1 MIQKLGL
8 IATPRGEA
16 IKMVFDTGNVI
27 QRISSP
33 MLSPVNT
40 SNNNNNNAA
49 EKYKILEDEEFSI
62 NGNIKQNS
70 ISPSN
75 IDAALEEEEQDC
87 HSGSSITDNN
97 NNSSSNSKGNNN
109 ASVNKFKSRFGEL
122 KISKGTS
129 NNKTQFAP
137 ATVEPIKEDE
147 IANAIEVDESFGR
160 RQIVVSLQIIQN

>member
-33 MLSPVNT
+33 LLSPVN
-40 SNNNNNNAA
+40 NNNINNNNNAA

-62 NGNIKQNS
+62 NGNIRQKS

-75 IDAALEEEEQDC
+75 IDAALEEEEEQEY
-87 HSGSSITDNN
+87 HSGNSMSDNN
-97 NNSSSNSKGNNN
+97 NNNN
-109 ASVNKFKSRFGEL
+109 ASIGKVKSRFGEL
-122 KISKGTS
+122 KISKGTT

-137 ATVEPIKEDE
+137 GSVESIKEDE
-147 IANAIEVDESFGR
+147 IAKTIEGDEYSGR
-160 RQIVVSLQIIQN
+160 RPIETVALLQIIQN